1 MNKNIFTNGWEK
13 SLDTQLL
20 KYDRSKRRAYVCSPL
35 GAETDSEFLNN
46 MRNAR
51 AYMFYAHKVMHLYAR
66 APHAYMPLLLCDRIP
81 AERAMGLHF
90 GLELLENSE
99 VMLVCGNR
107 ISAGMA
113 GEIKRA
119 ASLNIEIIVF
129 NHDIYYD
136 VKKLVSQA
144 GGSKYNVKFGQDDEF
159 MATHPDFLHSEDGD
173 IT

>member
-1 MNKNIFTNGWEK
+1 MYQKIFTQDWEK

-35 GAETDSEFLNN
+35 GAETDKEFLNN

-99 VMLVCGNR
+99 IMLVCGNR
-107 ISAGMA
+107 ISKGMK
-113 GEIKRA
+113 GEIEKA
-119 ASLNIEIIVF
+119 AALNLEIIVF
-129 NHDIYYD
+129 NRDIYYD

-144 GGSKYNVKFGQDDEF
+144 GGSKHRVRLETEHSL
-159 MATHPDFLHSEDGD
+159 MSLHPDFLHDEGGD
-173 IT
+173 NE